1 MSDKRISSVISAVF
15 GLTAVIIFIWWFTYN
30 PVQEFKIFVPGL
42 DNRPENM
49 RSEADRVKM
58 GTIYAS
64 FTGQPSKLK
73 GYWPRFR
80 GKDYDNISKE
90 NIRLEEKFTGGPP
103 QILWSVDVGE
113 GHAGPVVADGKVY
126 LMDYDEEK
134 HADLL
139 RCFSL
144 DDGKE
149 IWQSGY
155 DIYIKRNHGISRTVP
170 AVSGKYVVAMG
181 PKCQVMC
188 VDSDSGKF
196 IWGIDLAQ
204 EYDAEVPLW
213 YTGQCPL
220 IDDSLAIIAV
230 GGNAMMIAVNC
241 ATGKVVWETA
251 NTNNWEMSHSS
262 VIPMTIYG
270 RKMYIYCA
278 IGGIVAVSAE
288 KEDAGSII
296 FESNVFDHTVVAP
309 SPVYIGDGKI
319 FVTAGYG
326 AGSMMLQVKTDNGRY
341 TIESVQQ
348 LNPDEGM
355 ASEQQTPVFFNG
367 HLFSILPK
375 DAGPRRNQFIA
386 CKPVDCGKII
396 WSSGKTKR
404 FGLGPYLVA
413 DDKFYILSDD
423 GVLTIIKATGSKYDE
438 LAEFKIL
445 QGQDAWGP
453 MVMVNGRLL
462 ARDSR
467 TMVCVDMRAKQ

>member
-1 MSDKRISSVISAVF
+1 MNDKRISKLISAVF
-15 GLTAVIIFIWWFTYN
+15 GLTAVIVLAWWFTYN
-30 PVQEFKIFVPGL
+30 PAQEFKIFVPGL
-42 DNRPENM
+42 DNRPEKM
-49 RSEADRVKM
+49 RSEADQVQI

-64 FTGQPSKLK
+64 FSGQPSKLK

-90 NIRLEEKFTGGPP
+90 NIRLEEKFTSGSP

-188 VDSDSGKF
+188 VGSDSGKF
-196 IWGIDLAQ
+196 IWGIDLVQ
-204 EYDAEVPLW
+204 EYETEVPLW

-230 GGNAMMIAVNC
+230 GGKSMMIAVNC
-241 ATGKVVWETA
+241 ATGKVVWEAA

-296 FESNVFDHTVVAP
+296 FESNVFDHAVVAP
-309 SPVYIGDGKI
+309 SPVYIGNGKI
-319 FVTAGYG
+319 FITAGYG
-326 AGSMMLQVKTDNGRY
+326 AGSMMLQVKTNNGHY

-348 LNPDEGM
+348 LKPDEGL

-375 DAGPRRNQFIA
+375 DAGPRRNQFVS
-386 CKPVDCGKII
+386 CKPSDYGKII

-453 MVMVNGRLL
+453 MVMVSGRLL

-467 TMVCVDMRAKQ
+467 TMVCVDMRAK